1 MKKLLS
7 IIVLGLMWNE
17 SAFSFSLPKD
27 VGSGNSYT
35 KSLEGG
41 FKKYGVKNRK

>member
-1 MKKLLS
+1 
-7 IIVLGLMWNE
+7 MWNE

-35 KSLEGG
+35 KSLDPQAD
-41 FKKYGVKNRK
+41 FKKYGVKIVNKSDGFPR